1 MITDILKSQ
10 LSELLGNLSIFYSSS
25 KILTSIKN
33 QIDNLTGKIDIELLN
48 NYQKDYQYLL
58 TENKE
63 LDTDINDIIN
73 NSGKISDIIN
83 KVSSFNLSIDYIKSL
98 DNDYS
103 VIEKYST
110 LIPKTISK
118 LKTHIENLETLQLAI
133 LNQTGQYSLKLPMTT
148 TQKVLIATAIV
159 TLLYGV
165 FKYVKR

>member
-98 DNDYS
+98 GDDYS
-103 VIEKYST
+103 IIEKYST

-148 TQKVLIATAIV
+148 TQKVLIAGVIV